1 MYLLPDWTVIVADLM
16 RLWSDCSSCV
26 NISVSPGRC
35 QICRCL
41 LSSQQVHCTD
51 LLFWAL
57 SMQAQWYYCAG
68 ICPCLLWLSLLW
80 GACQTKFKQ
89 TWAGTTNFVL
99 FFIDNKSALYFP
111 DSCQV
116 NPRTVSHQLAPCHSA
131 VGMLLP
137 WFSCLGP
144 DAFKELRFSNLLMM
158 SVHVFLYWCRSR
170 EYTKGSQAAL
180 L

>member
-1 MYLLPDWTVIVADLM
+1 M
-16 RLWSDCSSCV
+16 RLWSDRSSCV
-26 NISVSPGRC
+26 SMSVSPGGC
-35 QICRCL
+35 EICRCL
-41 LSSQQVHCTD
+41 LSSQQVHCAD

-57 SMQAQWYYCAG
+57 SMQAQWYCCAG

-80 GACQTKFKQ
+80 WGGHVRLNSSRHGQEQPILFSSSLTVNQLYISLTVARSSPQTASNQ
-89 TWAGTTNFVL
+89 
-99 FFIDNKSALYFP
+99 SA
-111 DSCQV
+111 
-116 NPRTVSHQLAPCHSA
+116 PRHSA